1 MKSSVLSKGE
11 EGVRFSFV
19 RHWQHEA
26 ETSAQ
31 DGSAHRKTNMGSRE
45 GGKHEPVLD
54 LVVRVAF
61 SRQLEI
67 QVWSFCKRLMLKM
80 CN

>member
-1 MKSSVLSKGE
+1 MGECGSKGE

-31 DGSAHRKTNMGSRE
+31 DGSATEKQIRARGREESMSQFWIWWLELHLVGSWKYRC
-45 GGKHEPVLD
+45 GASAKG
-54 LVVRVAF
+54 
-61 SRQLEI
+61 
-67 QVWSFCKRLMLKM
+67 
-80 CN
+80 